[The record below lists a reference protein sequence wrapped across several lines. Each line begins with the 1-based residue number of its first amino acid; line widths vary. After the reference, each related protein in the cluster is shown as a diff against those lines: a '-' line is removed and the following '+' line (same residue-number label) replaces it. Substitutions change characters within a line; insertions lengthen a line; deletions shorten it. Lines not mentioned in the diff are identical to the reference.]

1 MADILNTD
9 RIEHTAAAGSAV
21 LDGEASKTY
30 TVLSVSICN
39 THATGDEIFNMFV
52 TTSGKG
58 TPIYIYR
65 KQTIPAL
72 ATFIHND
79 KIVLL
84 ASQELWIDY
93 ESAPDGTDGIHIVVS
108 YLDQDNA

>member
-1 MADILNTD
+1 VTVADK
-9 RIEHTAAAGSAV
+9 A
-21 LDGEASKTY
+21 
-30 TVLSVSICN
+30 
-39 THATGDEIFNMFV
+39 
-52 TTSGKG
+52 

-65 KQTIPAL
+65 KQDIPAL

-79 KIVLL
+79 KIVLE

-108 YLDQDNA
+108 YLEQT